1 MKKQTYLKGAMILVA
16 ANLIVKVIGALFK
29 IPLANI
35 IQEEGMAI
43 FSTAYQLYT
52 CMFVIATAGLPVA
65 VSKMVSASLAQKKY
79 VEVNKIFKAALSLLT
94 LIGLAGSLTLFI
106 VAKQFSGYVGS
117 EASYL
122 SILAIAPAV
131 FFVALLS
138 AFRGYFQGFS
148 DMLPTAFSEV
158 IEAMGKLC
166 IGLLLAYLLLPTG
179 SGNAPAGAILGVT
192 AGTFFAL
199 LFMVIAYALRRKKQL
214 PMSLDS
220 LSDSRSTKS
229 IFIELAKIAI
239 PITIGAAV
247 TSLTSVID
255 MVMIRRRLQTILV
268 TPEIYQ
274 TLTEFYGLPLSDISI
289 GKLMQPAYEGAKSAA
304 EILYGAYSGYAI
316 PMFNLPPTIVMALSL
331 SVVPFISAAFAVKNM
346 GEVKKLSESTI
357 RITTLFSVPCAVG
370 LSVLSGPIL
379 VAVYNNARAASML
392 CILAYAVIFVC
403 LVSVTTAMLQGA
415 GYVYLPVRNMLIGG
429 LVKIVTNYVLV
440 AMPAVNIGGA
450 PVSTLLCYMVI
461 AILNILS
468 VKRIMKPN
476 LSLGEFVIK
485 PVIASGAMGIAAYGA
500 YQLTAKV
507 LGIAPLSLTLNFL
520 PQTAPAFGL
529 LSSERLTVIIAVG
542 VSIAAAVIVY
552 AIMIFVLRM
561 LKRDDVLMM
570 PKGEALAKI
579 LDKFHL
585 I

>member
-79 VEVNKIFKAALSLLT
+79 IEVNKIFKAALSLLT
-94 LIGLAGSLTLFI
+94 LIGLAGSLFLFI

-179 SGNAPAGAILGVT
+179 TSNAPAGAILGVT

-199 LFMVIAYALRRKKQL
+199 MFMVIAYALRRKKQL
-214 PMSLDS
+214 PMSLNS
-220 LSDSRSTKS
+220 LENSRSTKS
-229 IFIELAKIAI
+229 IFLELAKIAI

-316 PMFNLPPTIVMALSL
+316 PMFNLPPTIIMALSL

-346 GEVKKLSESTI
+346 SEVKKLSESTI

-370 LSVLSGPIL
+370 LSVLSQPIL
-379 VAVYNNARAASML
+379 IAVYNNARAASML
-392 CILAYAVIFVC
+392 HILSFAVIFVS

-429 LVKIVTNYVLV
+429 LVKIITNYVLV
-440 AMPAVNIGGA
+440 AIPALNIGGA
-450 PVSTLLCYMVI
+450 PISTLLCYFVI
-461 AILNILS
+461 AVLNIMC
-468 VKRIMKPN
+468 VKKIMKPG
-476 LSLGEFVIK
+476 LSLGEFVMK
-485 PVIASGAMGIAAYGA
+485 PMIASGAMGLAAYGA
-500 YQLTAKV
+500 YQLVAKT
-507 LGIAPLSLTLNFL
+507 LHIAPLSLSLDFL
-520 PQTAPAFGL
+520 PQTAPSIGL
-529 LSSERLTVIIAVG
+529 LGSERLQVIIAVG
-542 VSIAAAVIVY
+542 ISILAAVIVY
-552 AIMIFVLRM
+552 AVMIFVLKM
-561 LKRDDVLMM
+561 LKKDDVLMM
-570 PKGEALAKI
+570 PKGEPLARI
-579 LDKFHL
+579 LERFHL